1 MDLDRVETFLSRLP
15 IRDRVSQRLIPF
27 QINNGQRVLHEAL
40 KVQQKKKHPMRAV
53 VLKSRRRGI
62 SSYTDALLACHC
74 MSRSGTAAMIVTHR
88 FKSSEA
94 LFSTPKTLLSE
105 RLTGQV
111 SLKEQLALPSM
122 NKHQIFFP
130 HKDGDSTLT
139 IATAG
144 NVEGGRGMT
153 LTDLHLS
160 EVAFYESANSFA
172 ALLPTVPRDRDT
184 IIIQEST
191 ANGKVYEG
199 EPFYKFWN
207 ATVSGDTEF
216 VPIFLGWL
224 DDPICVDYNRN
235 VDDAPWDDD
244 ERILMTE
251 FKAKPEQIAW
261 RRSMIE
267 SPECRGYVEIFDQE
281 YPYCAEVAFISTG
294 DPAFTR
300 DELAIAR
307 ASITAPAKRGI
318 IRMTGN
324 VPTFKETSNGEL
336 YVWEEPQPRC
346 RYYIGADA
354 ARGVDTG
361 DFAALVVFN
370 GDTGE
375 YAARYV
381 GRIGPQ
387 ALAYLMAAVG
397 YWYGKAMINVELT
410 GNLGVWA
417 QKVLRDDIAY
427 PSIYK
432 WKGSRDDK
440 IGKSMSRSI
449 GWETT
454 ARSRE
459 MAMTAFREAIH
470 YKVITIRDE
479 ALISQMDMC
488 TRRDSWQRWDI
499 EHGHDDLLMAALI
512 ANITRAQWHPK
523 RISHEGGTIY
533 SEETKLPSKVS
544 TDRTAATVDDV
555 VTLQAID
562 NYNEVMAAIK
572 RGDNPR
578 DPLRGI

>member
-1 MDLDRVETFLSRLP
+1 MDLSRAKQLLAQLP
-15 IRDRVSQRLIPF
+15 IRDRESRVITPFKLNPNQVIFMDRL
-27 QINNGQRVLHEAL
+27 EAWI
-40 KVQQKKKHPMRAV
+40 KKKKLPRII
-53 VLKSRRRGI
+53 VLKARRVGI
-62 SSYTDALLACHC
+62 SSLTEGLAVCHC
-74 MSRSGTAAMIVTHR
+74 LAKDGAKAVIVAHQ
-88 FKSSEA
+88 FASSQA
-94 LFSTPKTLLSE
+94 LFEVPTNLVTLGIP
-105 RLTGQV
+105 GQV
-111 SLKEQLALPSM
+111 SLAEKLGMPTPT
-122 NKHQIFFP
+122 KHKIEFP
-130 HKDGDSTLT
+130 HKRSKSELS

-144 NVEGGRGMT
+144 SIGGGRGMAHSF
-153 LTDLHLS
+153 LHLS
-160 EVAFYESANSFA
+160 EVAKYTNGQEAFLS
-172 ALLPTVPRDRDT
+172 LLPTVPNDPDT
-184 IIIQEST
+184 MIVLEST
-191 ANGKVYEG
+191 ANGRVYEG
-199 EPFYKFWN
+199 QLFYEYWN
-207 ATVSGDTEF
+207 AAVKGENDYL
-216 VPIFLGWL
+216 PIFLSWL
-224 DDPICVDYNRN
+224 DDKGCVDWNID
-235 VDDAPWDDD
+235 VSDAPADED
-244 ERILMTE
+244 ERILMKDW
-251 FKAKPEQIAW
+251 KARPEQIAF
-261 RRSMIE
+261 RRLKIGS
-267 SPECRGYVEIFDQE
+267 ECRGYSQLFAQE
-281 YPYCAEVAFISTG
+281 YPAYPEEAFISSG
-294 DPAFTR
+294 DPAFTVG
-300 DELAIAR
+300 EISTAR
-307 ASITAPAKRGI
+307 ASIIPEKKRGI

-346 RYYIGADA
+346 KYYIGADA